1 MTYTARVFDA
11 PSVLQEDELVTE
23 EMEVVLTAVLIGIG
37 GTVILDLWSA
47 FMQRVFNVP
56 ATNWAMVGRWVG
68 HMPAGR
74 FVHENIGKAAP
85 VSGELA
91 IGWIVHYVIGIAYG
105 LLLVG
110 LWGAEW
116 LREPTLLPPMILAL
130 GLLVAPYFIMM
141 PGMGSGIA
149 GAKTPK
155 PNVTRLKSIAGHSVF
170 GLGMHVTAL
179 MIEAGVG
186 RIPAALA
193 GSLN

>member
-1 MTYTARVFDA
+1 MEI
-11 PSVLQEDELVTE
+11 VLSG
-23 EMEVVLTAVLIGIG
+23 VLIGIG
-37 GTVILDLWSA
+37 GTVILDLWAA

-68 HMPAGR
+68 HMPRGQ
-74 FVHENIGKAAP
+74 FVHENIGRAAP
-85 VSGELA
+85 VSGERA

-110 LWGAEW
+110 LWGVEW

-130 GLLVAPYFIMM
+130 GLLVAPYLIMM

-155 PNVTRLKSIAGHSVF
+155 PNVTRLKSILGHSVF
-170 GLGMHVTAL
+170 GLGMYATAL
-179 MIEAGVG
+179 MIEADIGH
-186 RIPAALA
+186 IPAALA
-193 GSLN
+193 G